1 MVRGGACHGGG
12 IIIVHV
18 GDNDGGGIVCGG
30 DGHGGGMVMVV
41 VHVASSVSS
50 YIYLYVGTYIRSV
63 E

>member
-1 MVRGGACHGGG
+1 MVRVGTMLCHGVG

-41 VHVASSVSS
+41 V
-50 YIYLYVGTYIRSV
+50 
-63 E
+63 